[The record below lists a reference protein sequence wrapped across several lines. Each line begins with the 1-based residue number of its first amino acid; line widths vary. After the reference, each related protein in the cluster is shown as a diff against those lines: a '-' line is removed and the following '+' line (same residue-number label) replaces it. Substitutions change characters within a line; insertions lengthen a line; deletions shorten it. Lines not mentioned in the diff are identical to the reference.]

1 MTKFT
6 IENESQERTVRILQ
20 SEARKLSIPF
30 TIADDSKTFQTDK
43 DCFDYLFK
51 NQFVKMIEGG
61 KSD

>member
-30 TIADDSKTFQTDK
+30 EISQDNKTFQADK
-43 DCFDYLFK
+43 DCLDYLRK
-51 NQFVKMIEGG
+51 NLTLKMLTEAN
-61 KSD
+61 DD